1 MRVTSSTLSGSG
13 NNEITVIRGALGT
26 LKENHSGGALIKKIL
41 PRAIQ
46 FHRPSYIRA
55 SGHTFEYLGYG
66 PGNYSTGLPQ
76 VQVKTLSKEEE
87 FLSQA
92 QETAAG
98 IVVYTGMNNDGDFY
112 IGNKLIN
119 SSTGKEETFDIP
131 VPTITGQDPARLSVV
146 FDEVI
151 VKERILVEGGK
162 SKTILSEFDGPVN
175 FDKEVKINDKTTING
190 ILKLNNTVEVTDTT
204 QSNDK
209 DTGCVVL
216 EGGLGVE
223 KNVNI
228 GGNLNVSGVSTFVG
242 VGTFQSDLFVGGGL
256 SVAGVATFLSDI
268 VLAGE
273 LVSNSSIVSTGGTFG
288 NIQIAITND
297 NTIDTKTG
305 TGNLILDSAG
315 GTIDINDNVD
325 ISGNLICGG
334 TGTFT
339 GDLIAFS
346 SSDESLKENLVV
358 IPDALTKVGLMTG
371 YTYTWKE
378 PAFNN
383 TEKYTSTGDADTGII
398 AQDVEKLGLPGIT
411 TTRNDGVKA
420 VRYERIVPILI
431 QAIKELEAR
440 VKTLEG

>member
-1 MRVTSSTLSGSG
+1 
-13 NNEITVIRGALGT
+13 
-26 LKENHSGGALIKKIL
+26 
-41 PRAIQ
+41 
-46 FHRPSYIRA
+46 
-55 SGHTFEYLGYG
+55 
-66 PGNYSTGLPQ
+66 
-76 VQVKTLSKEEE
+76 
-87 FLSQA
+87 
-92 QETAAG
+92 
-98 IVVYTGMNNDGDFY
+98 
-112 IGNKLIN
+112 
-119 SSTGKEETFDIP
+119 
-131 VPTITGQDPARLSVV
+131 LSVV

-190 ILKLNNTVEVTDTT
+190 VAKFNNTVEVTDTT

-268 VLAGE
+268 VLSGE

-288 NIQIAITND
+288 NIQIGVTND

-305 TGNLILDSAG
+305 TGNLVLDSAG

-325 ISGNLICGG
+325 ISGNLVCGG

-346 SSDESLKENLVV
+346 SSDVTLKENLVV
-358 IPDALTKVGLMTG
+358 IPNALTKVGLMTG
-371 YTYTWKE
+371 YTFDWKE
-378 PAFNN
+378 N
-383 TEKYTSTGDADTGII
+383 TELGYTRLYHGGTQDTGII
-398 AQDVEKLGLPGIT
+398 AQHVDALGLPGIT
-411 TTRNDGVKA
+411 TTRDDGTMA
-420 VRYERIVPILI
+420 VRYEKLVPILI
-431 QAIKELEAR
+431 NAIQELEAR